1 MHLLRGGHSGRNA
14 GMPGMQSRKGVE
26 SKEMRT

>member
-14 GMPGMQSRKGVE
+14 GMPGMQNGTGGRSTRI
-26 SKEMRT
+26 